1 MLKPVHLCGE
11 LVPFALKRRNA
22 AISLSDRFRGGR
34 SYRRRGGGSR
44 DGRRGGA
51 AEGVS
56 FAVVV
61 SVAASFETPLE
72 PDGGFAKSLANAKS
86 CGRNL
91 SQLSSSAKCAASSL
105 DGFWRNRSRR
115 SSSRLQASSCA
126 ADAPSAAD
134 GAEGGGAVSPANFVP
149 GSAPFGP
156 DAPSDCTAWPRLS
169 KRAKSCG
176 CNLEHLNSSA
186 KLETSLIE
194 GLA

>member
-1 MLKPVHLCGE
+1 MAGV
-11 LVPFALKRRNA
+11 
-22 AISLSDRFRGGR
+22 
-34 SYRRRGGGSR
+34 
-44 DGRRGGA
+44 GGA
-51 AEGVS
+51 AEGVP
-56 FAVVV
+56 FAVFV
-61 SVAASFETPLE
+61 SAAASFETPSE
-72 PDGGFAKSLANAKS
+72 PGGGLAKSLANARS

-105 DGFWRNRSRR
+105 EGFLRNRSGR
-115 SSSRLQASSCA
+115 SSSRLQASSCV
-126 ADAPSAAD
+126 ADAPSTAD
-134 GAEGGGAVSPANFVP
+134 GAEGDGAVSPANFVL

-186 KLETSLIE
+186 KLKTSMIE